1 MGGREVAARIRTVT
15 DECLAALDDTDR
27 DDAARDDTDRD
38 ATALDGT
45 DTEKA
50 RRRGTAGQAPAPR
63 LDVGG
68 MQSRRLRHR
77 AGWGA

>member
-27 DDAARDDTDRD
+27 D

-50 RRRGTAGQAPAPR
+50 RRRGAAGQQPVPQ
-63 LDVGG
+63 LDAGG